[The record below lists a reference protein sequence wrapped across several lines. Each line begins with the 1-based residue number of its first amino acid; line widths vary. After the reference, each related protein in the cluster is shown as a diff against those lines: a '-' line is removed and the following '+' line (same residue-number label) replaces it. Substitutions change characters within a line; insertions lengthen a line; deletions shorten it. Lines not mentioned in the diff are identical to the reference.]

1 MILEFGDHRLDIA
14 RRELR
19 RRGGLITLEPRAF
32 DLLAFLV
39 QNRDRVVSKDDL
51 LQAVW
56 GGRIV
61 SESALTT
68 RINAVRRAIGDDGA
82 SQQLIR
88 TFTRKGIR
96 FIGEVMELSNPTVLP
111 PCDAS
116 SRVSTAAEKPSIAV
130 LPFANLS
137 GDPEQE
143 YFADGMVEEITTAI
157 ARLPWRVIARNSS
170 FTYKGRAID
179 VRQVARELGAR
190 YVLEGSVRKARDRV
204 RIAAQLIDA
213 TTGAHIWTD
222 RFDGTLDDIFD
233 LEDRVASS
241 VAVAIDPR
249 LRTAEIERSSRKPT
263 EILEAY
269 DFYLRALVQSRKRTK
284 DSLVETVRLLNRALE
299 LDPAYAYAMEYISS
313 CRVLQR
319 SRHWIPSS
327 GPEVDEGIAMARRA
341 ISAAW
346 DNSVI
351 LTGAG
356 FALAF
361 LAGENETA
369 LSAIDR
375 AIVLN
380 PYTARAFSLR
390 ALVLVFLNRPDE
402 AIPAAE
408 EAMRLEPHGPWTF
421 LSIQALAFAHLA
433 AGRYETAMPFADRA
447 LRENGGLPALR
458 FKLSLCGHLG
468 RLDEA
473 EEYLR
478 RLREL
483 HPEPTV
489 GSVMRDV
496 SRGVAPKIA
505 ARMAEGLRKAGV
517 PETCEASLLYLRPR
531 ATTFG

>member
-1 MILEFGDHRLDIA
+1 MLAFGDHQLDIA

-19 RRGGLITLEPRAF
+19 RGSDLITLEPKAF

-68 RINAVRRAIGDDGA
+68 RINAVRRALGDDGA
-82 SQQLIR
+82 SKRLVR

-96 FIGEVMELSNPTVLP
+96 FIGEVTEVSNPTASFP
-111 PCDAS
+111 GDAS
-116 SRVSTAAEKPSIAV
+116 SRISTTAEKPSIAV

-137 GDPEQE
+137 GDPEQD
-143 YFADGMVEEITTAI
+143 YFVDGMVEEITTAI
-157 ARLPWRVIARNSS
+157 SRLPWLVVIARNSS
-170 FTYKGRAID
+170 FTYNGKGAD
-179 VRQVARELGAR
+179 AKQVAQELGVR
-190 YVLEGSVRKARDRV
+190 YVLAGSVRKVGNRV
-204 RIAAQLIDA
+204 RIAGQLIHSA
-213 TTGAHIWTD
+213 TGAHIWAD

-233 LEDRVASS
+233 LQDRIASS
-241 VAVAIDPR
+241 VVVAIEPR
-249 LRTAEIERSSRKPT
+249 LHLAEIERASRKPT
-263 EILEAY
+263 GSLDAY
-269 DFYLRALVQSRKRTK
+269 DFYLRALAQAAKRTK
-284 DSLVETVRLLNRALE
+284 DSLAEAVRLLNRALE
-299 LDPAYAYAMEYISS
+299 LDHAYAPAMEYVSS

-346 DNSVI
+346 DNPIV

-356 FALAF
+356 FTLAF

-380 PYTARAFSLR
+380 PNYARAFRLR

-402 AIPAAE
+402 AIPAAQ
-408 EAMRLEPHGPWTF
+408 EAMRLSPRSPWTF
-421 LSIQALAFAHLA
+421 LSVQAQAFAHLA
-433 AGRYETAMPFADRA
+433 AGRYEAGLPFADRA

-473 EEYLR
+473 KECLLR
-478 RLREL
+478 LHEL

-489 GSVMRDV
+489 ASVMRDV
-496 SRGVAPKIA
+496 SRGVAPEIV

-517 PETCEASLLYLRPR
+517 PDL
-531 ATTFG
+531 